1 MSGSGRA
8 DGPTGLERQP
18 RMEESL
24 LGWTWSWSSLRVLAQ
39 SSQEILAH
47 RRLRGHDGASIAGW
61 LRTSITSPGESWASV
76 PFPGSRGH
84 LSPLLPTGA
93 PAPGSPWPLSSP
105 LPLATIVI
113 LGLGTHGAP
122 RAIARVLRGQT
133 PLGQVSG
140 TKQVGRKCLAAQP
153 CGPCFWMDLCLGGC
167 LYLRAGRE
175 RAWL

>member
-8 DGPTGLERQP
+8 DGPTGLERQS
-18 RMEESL
+18 RTEESL

-39 SSQEILAH
+39 SGQEILAH
-47 RRLRGHDGASIAGW
+47 GRLRGRGGASIAGW
-61 LRTSITSPGESWASV
+61 RQTSIASPGESWASV
-76 PFPGSRGH
+76 PFPGSCGH

-93 PAPGSPWPLSSP
+93 PAPGSPWPLSGP

-122 RAIARVLRGQT
+122 RAIARVLRVQK

-140 TKQVGRKCLAAQP
+140 TKQAGRKCLAAQP
-153 CGPCFWMDLCLGGC
+153 CRPCFWVDLHLGGC
-167 LYLRAGRE
+167 SYLRAGWG
-175 RAWL
+175 RAGL